1 METFL
6 LILSLLV
13 LVVGLVGAIV
23 PAVPGPPLSFIGFVL
38 FMFTPYLEWDWTNVL
53 ITGAIAIAI
62 TALDFY
68 VPAWGAKKL
77 GGTKYA
83 TTGSLV
89 GLLLGILFFPPL
101 GILIGPFLGAFIGE
115 LIFAG
120 KNPSEALKIGWGA
133 FLGFLLGTTLKIGYS
148 FIILGYILYQWVN

>member
-6 LILSLLV
+6 LILSLLI
-13 LVVGLVGAIV
+13 LIVGLVGAIV

-38 FMFTPYLEWDWTNVL
+38 FAFTPYMEWNWTAVFIAGAIAVL
-53 ITGAIAIAI
+53 ITV
-62 TALDFY
+62 LDFY

-83 TTGSLV
+83 TSGSIV
-89 GLLLGILFFPPL
+89 GLIVGMLFFPPI
-101 GILIGPFLGAFIGE
+101 GILVGPFLGAFVGE

-120 KNPSEALKIGWGA
+120 KNPSEALKSGWGA
-133 FLGFLLGTTLKIGYS
+133 FLGFLVGSTLKIGYS
-148 FIILGYILYQWVN
+148 FIILGYILYQWAS